1 MEGKRLKGARF
12 EQGEAESQEETFE
25 QIRLRETFPNPYTVR
40 LDVIVHEGRHLK
52 KSKMEKLYSWLLD
65 PVLDPY
71 VRLQVTQPLQKASGI
86 ALQHSTCKED
96 SEYPVWEEQFS
107 FLLDTTEGP
116 GKLMVSVW
124 DANYLFDSKWS
135 ETVELD
141 LSEVEV
147 GEEFCFRTLTV
158 HVGIQEKFVVLF
170 TITLTILG
178 QW

>member
-1 MEGKRLKGARF
+1 
-12 EQGEAESQEETFE
+12 
-25 QIRLRETFPNPYTVR
+25 
-40 LDVIVHEGRHLK
+40 
-52 KSKMEKLYSWLLD
+52 
-65 PVLDPY
+65 
-71 VRLQVTQPLQKASGI
+71 LQKASGI